1 MKMGV
6 TQMYTKCLAQGAYLI
21 ESQGEAAIIDPLR
34 ETQPYLDLIQQKN
47 LKLKYIFET
56 HFHADFVSGHLTLSQ
71 KAKAPIVYGPQA
83 NPAFDVIIAKDGD
96 IFQIGDLSI
105 KVLHTPGHT
114 LESSTY
120 LLLDENHKEKA
131 IFTGDTL
138 FLGDVGRPDLAQK
151 AANTTQEDLAAMLFD
166 SLREK
171 IMPLPND
178 LMVYPGHGAGSAC
191 GKNMMDET
199 QDTLG
204 NQKKV
209 NYALNVTLTKDE
221 FVKELTQGLLPP
233 PAYFPLNVAL
243 NKNGYQDVDLVL
255 QNAQKPLEADEFY
268 AQSKME
274 NAVVLD
280 VRTKDEFVQS
290 HIPNAVFI
298 GLDGTF
304 APWVGSLLVD
314 TNTPILLVVNE
325 PQLEET
331 VLRLARVGFDNVLG
345 YLKGGMNAWTAH
357 SMELQK
363 IPSVEPNELSEG
375 LNMIDVRGIGEYK
388 LGHVKGATNIA
399 LAELPNKFS
408 HMDRSKQIYLHCATG
423 YRSVIAASLLQRNGF
438 KKVINVLGGYEG
450 IFENAPHLLSKAN

>member
-1 MKMGV
+1 
-6 TQMYTKCLAQGAYLI
+6 
-21 ESQGEAAIIDPLR
+21 
-34 ETQPYLDLIQQKN
+34 
-47 LKLKYIFET
+47 
-56 HFHADFVSGHLTLSQ
+56 
-71 KAKAPIVYGPQA
+71 
-83 NPAFDVIIAKDGD
+83 
-96 IFQIGDLSI
+96 
-105 KVLHTPGHT
+105 
-114 LESSTY
+114 
-120 LLLDENHKEKA
+120 
-131 IFTGDTL
+131 
-138 FLGDVGRPDLAQK
+138 
-151 AANTTQEDLAAMLFD
+151 
-166 SLREK
+166 
-171 IMPLPND
+171 
-178 LMVYPGHGAGSAC
+178 
-191 GKNMMDET
+191 
-199 QDTLG
+199 
-204 NQKKV
+204 
-209 NYALNVTLTKDE
+209 
-221 FVKELTQGLLPP
+221 
-233 PAYFPLNVAL
+233 VAL

-408 HMDRSKQIYLHCATG
+408 HMDRSKQIYLNCATG